1 MVNYP
6 GLMNNW
12 LKKRDFGNLYHFHF
26 ETNSK
31 LPIAASSFCSP
42 PFTIFKNRINNYID
56 LSTPLSHVFINIIPE
71 ECKTHILVSAFND
84 QPKAIQFIDELKVA
98 YNTDKNIMGCF
109 LTATLIFHV
118 ENAFITPSLID
129 SLPSAERRNLLLN
142 LKSEAQENLFN
153 RYVLGSTNLFK
164 GFI

>member
-1 MVNYP
+1 M
-6 GLMNNW
+6 
-12 LKKRDFGNLYHFHF
+12 
-26 ETNSK
+26 
-31 LPIAASSFCSP
+31 
-42 PFTIFKNRINNYID
+42 D

-71 ECKTHILVSAFND
+71 ECKTHILISAFND

-98 YNTDKNIMGCF
+98 YNTDKNQIGCF
-109 LTATLIFHV
+109 LTATLIIHV
-118 ENAFITPSLID
+118 ENTFIAPSFID

-153 RYVLGSTNLFK
+153 RYILGSTNLFK